1 MNYGIDN
8 YFKNRFY
15 NIFPNE
21 NAFLIAVLEY
31 SPQVAKK
38 PRLIGRNKSEDR
50 NRIKIKTKF
59 IAVFIW
65 IFRLEKCSISGTI
78 NDTIYDLYGK
88 IWVTKCYHH
97 KELLLQKSLNHHS
110 FFHVSLPPHV
120 IIYPECV
127 SSDFLRFPFLLITS
141 SFLILLLVLQ

>member
-59 IAVFIW
+59 IAVFI
-65 IFRLEKCSISGTI
+65 
-78 NDTIYDLYGK
+78 
-88 IWVTKCYHH
+88 
-97 KELLLQKSLNHHS
+97 
-110 FFHVSLPPHV
+110 
-120 IIYPECV
+120 
-127 SSDFLRFPFLLITS
+127 
-141 SFLILLLVLQ
+141 